1 MTENQPADQAQT
13 HRVRSSLRG
22 LLALAAAAP
31 LLAVAAC
38 SGDVPITATT
48 APVGPT
54 TSSPSPATSGP
65 DASVPTTTTPSTPA
79 ATPTT
84 LTPQGKLTDDVL
96 GHVMTPVK
104 VLTNLPWPEESP
116 VGEAHFELVG
126 VELKV
131 AAGKRYSATV
141 DPSMFTIKA
150 ASGDPIPATNEFKGA
165 LGKELGTVKRGE
177 TKTGWLIFK
186 VDKGAAST
194 LELQFNRPSYQ
205 VSTTDKT
212 IKPKTFT
219 LKLTP

>member
-1 MTENQPADQAQT
+1 MTEKQPADQAQT
-13 HRVRSSLRG
+13 HHVRRSLRG
-22 LLALAAAAP
+22 LLAVAAAAP

-54 TSSPSPATSGP
+54 TSSPSPATTGP
-65 DASVPTTTTPSTPA
+65 GTSSATTPSTPA

-84 LTPQGKLTDDVL
+84 LAPKGKITDDVL

-116 VGEAHFELVG
+116 VGQEHFELVG
-126 VELKV
+126 VEHKV

-141 DPSMFTIKA
+141 DPAMFTIKA

-165 LGKELGTVKRGE
+165 LGKELGEVKRGE

-186 VDKGAAST
+186 VDKGAASM
-194 LELQFNRPSYQ
+194 LELQFNRPSYE

-219 LKLTP
+219 LKLAP

>member
-1 MTENQPADQAQT
+1 MTENQPTDQAQT
-13 HRVRSSLRG
+13 HRVRRSLRG
-22 LLALAAAAP
+22 LLAVAAAAP
-31 LLAVAAC
+31 LLAAVAC

-48 APVGPT
+48 APAGTT
-54 TSSPSPATSGP
+54 TSSPSPATTGP
-65 DASVPTTTTPSTPA
+65 GASSTTTPSTPTA
-79 ATPTT
+79 SPTT
-84 LTPQGKLTDDVL
+84 LSPKGKITDDVL

-116 VGEAHFELVG
+116 VGQEHFELVG

-194 LELQFNRPSYQ
+194 LELQFNRPSYE
-205 VSTTDKT
+205 VSTTGKT

>member
-13 HRVRSSLRG
+13 HRVRRSLRG
-22 LLALAAAAP
+22 LLPVAAAAS

-48 APVGPT
+48 APVGTT
-54 TSSPSPATSGP
+54 TSSPSPATTGP
-65 DASVPTTTTPSTPA
+65 GASSTTTPSTPA
-79 ATPTT
+79 ASPTT
-84 LTPQGKLTDDVL
+84 LTPKGTITDDVL

-116 VGEAHFELVG
+116 VGQEHFELVG

-194 LELQFNRPSYQ
+194 LELQFNRPTYQ